1 MSSAK
6 RYLVRFV
13 SLAAVIATIWL
24 CVLPVSASE
33 QITLLDWGWGKQDNV
48 SSYATS
54 CYLFDDPN
62 DAFVSL
68 SYSSVVTN
76 MFGFN
81 AVKGYTYTYEHTFQ
95 LRGDLTSI
103 SVASGNLLNTVGY
116 KYSLYSDKSGDG
128 FSLQEYAGT
137 INTALVSI
145 TKIDNITYRLKVV
158 YNPEASGLQEGDIYL
173 FASVLK
179 KVNHNDVAITVG
191 NEILTCIK
199 DLDGTAFEQSLVDA
213 VASMREENNNYF
225 TNALEV
231 LDQIKANGDEAN
243 TKLDQMPGKIGD
255 ELDKHDEKVK
265 SESNTD
271 GEAKVGQ
278 AKDALSAILPV
289 SSIKDAITPLITA
302 CAYTGTTSVWT
313 LPAIKLP
320 SISGVISETTLSE
333 PINFDLASYVT
344 QYVPPNILQLV
355 QYLCT
360 LGLIIFAIKEIISL
374 IKEVFGSD

>member
-6 RYLVRFV
+6 KYLGRFA
-13 SLAAVIATIWL
+13 SLVAAAAMVWL
-24 CVLPVSASE
+24 CILPVSASE
-33 QITLLDWGWGKQDNV
+33 NIPLLDWSWGYYLN
-48 SSYATS
+48 SNPSATTLPTTFIPRS
-54 CYLFDDPN
+54 ADTVFN
-62 DAFVSL
+62 GNAGR
-68 SYSSVVTN
+68 VV
-76 MFGFN
+76 MYGFGIP
-81 AVKGYTYTYEHTFQ
+81 AESGYTYTFTNTFQ
-95 LRGDLTSI
+95 LRGSSSAPNLC
-103 SVASGNLLNTVGY
+103 SGNVLSTLGY
-116 KYSLYSDKSGDG
+116 SYSPFGTTMITFSGK
-128 FSLQEYAGT
+128 LQ
-137 INTALVSI
+137 NALVSLSRDVDGNC
-145 TKIDNITYRLKVV
+145 KLKVV
-158 YNPEASGLQEGDIYL
+158 FNTDSSGLTPGDIYL
-173 FASVLK
+173 FANMFYYS
-179 KVNHNDVAITVG
+179 DRSGGSTIGATVG
-191 NEILTCIK
+191 NEILVCLK
-199 DLDGTAFEQSLVDA
+199 DLDGTKFEQILVDEIA
-213 VASMREENNNYF
+213 NMRSSQDEFYS
-225 TNALEV
+225 NALEV

-243 TKLDQMPGKIGD
+243 TKLDQMPGKIGE

-320 SISGVISETTLSE
+320 SISGVMSETTLSE

-374 IKEVFGSD
+374 IKEVFGGD

>member
-1 MSSAK
+1 MSKAK
-6 RYLVRFV
+6 TNLGRFA

-33 QITLLDWGWGKQDNV
+33 QITLLDWGWGKEDNV
-48 SSYATS
+48 STYATS
-54 CYLFDDPN
+54 CYLYNDPN
-62 DAFVSL
+62 DAFKAL
-68 SYSSVVTN
+68 YRSSVVTN
-76 MFGFN
+76 MFGFT
-81 AVKGYTYTYEHTFQ
+81 ASKGYTYTYEHTFQ
-95 LRGDLTSI
+95 LRGNLTTI
-103 SVASGNLLNTVGY
+103 DFAKGDLLNKVGY
-116 KYSLYSDKSGDG
+116 KYSLYSDTSTD
-128 FSLQEYAGT
+128 SYSYQYYTGT
-137 INTALVSI
+137 IDTALVSV
-145 TKIDNITYRLKVV
+145 TKIDDQTFRLKVV
-158 YNPEASGLQEGDIYL
+158 YNPDKSGLQIGDIYL
-173 FASVLK
+173 FASVLRK
-179 KVNHNDVAITVG
+179 NSQEQVTITVG
-191 NEILTCIK
+191 NEILTCVK
-199 DLDGTAFEQSLVDA
+199 DLDGTVFEQSLIDA
-213 VASMREENNNYF
+213 VAAMREENNNYF
-225 TNALEV
+225 TNALAV
-231 LDQIKANGDEAN
+231 LDQIKTNGDEAN

-320 SISGVISETTLSE
+320 SISGVLSETTLSE

-360 LGLIIFAIKEIISL
+360 LGLIIFAIKEIIGL
-374 IKEVFGSD
+374 IKEVFGGD